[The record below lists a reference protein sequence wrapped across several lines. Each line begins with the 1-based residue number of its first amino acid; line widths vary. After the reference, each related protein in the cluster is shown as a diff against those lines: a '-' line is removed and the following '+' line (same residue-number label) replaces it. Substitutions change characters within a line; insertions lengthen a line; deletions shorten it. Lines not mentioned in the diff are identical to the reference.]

1 MHIFLV
7 GMAGGGKTTL
17 GKRLAERLRRPFVDT
32 DQQIIKQLKM
42 SAGDIYRKFGEE
54 FYRNQEMGILIAL
67 IGKTPCVVSTGC
79 DLPTVKEN
87 VSLMKN
93 HGIIVHINRPIDQIL
108 SDIKLSKRPMLADA
122 SREEV
127 IATYNNHIGF
137 YKSCADLTLDNS
149 TSPMAGAAA
158 LYRLVQPYL

>member
-17 GKRLAERLRRPFVDT
+17 GKRLAERLQRPFIDT

-42 SAGDIYRKFGEE
+42 SSSEIYRKYGEE
-54 FYRNQEMGILIAL
+54 FYRNQETGILIAL
-67 IGKTPCVVSTGC
+67 IGKTSCVVSTGC
-79 DLPTVKEN
+79 DLPTIKEN
-87 VSLMKN
+87 VQLMKN

-108 SDIKLSKRPMLADA
+108 SDIKLSKRPMLAGA

-127 IATYNNHIGF
+127 IATYNNRIGY

-149 TSPMAGAAA
+149 SSSAAGAAA
-158 LYRLVQPYL
+158 LYNLVQPYI